1 MYNKSLN
8 EHFMTKNIICPES
21 NKKEQWIEAMKVM
34 VKKNFMLQEEFNQC
48 LELGCMPGKILEKI
62 KIRIDL
68 ITVHFICN

>member
-1 MYNKSLN
+1 MAK
-8 EHFMTKNIICPES
+8 IIYPEPD
-21 NKKEQWIEAMKVM
+21 KKEKWIKAMKVM
-34 VKKNFMLQEEFNQC
+34 VKKSYMLEEELNQC